1 MIHMWTKDLQEQHLA
16 VIRGKKA
23 PTIVIQNVTYLHAFF
38 KQWKVGNIWIDG
50 DRIVYVGTE
59 MPNVLEGAEVIDGSG
74 RYAVPGYIEPHSH
87 PTQLYNMESY
97 ANYAAKTGTTGFIS
111 DNLLLHMQFDEKM
124 NEAIHDELQ
133 RLPYAFYWW
142 SRLDSQTA
150 LADEADYFNSEKLK
164 RWMARPD
171 VIMGGELTAWPVLL
185 NGDERMSD
193 MVALAKQNGLKVEGH
208 LPGAS
213 ERTLAQLK
221 LLGID
226 GDHESMTLEDVEKRL
241 QHGYAVTLRHSSI
254 RPDLADMLKGIIAE
268 GWDVWDQLMMTTDGS
283 SPLFHETGVINDCIQ
298 VAIDVGVDPIHAYLM
313 ASYNPARYYNFSD
326 TLGVIA
332 TGRRA
337 MINLLQDP
345 SDATPI
351 SVLSDGQWIVK
362 DGKAQPMDIE
372 VDWSMLG
379 TLETNVI
386 LTEELLTPMTNLGI
400 SLEND
405 VITKPYKSELDLT
418 VDHLSYAHDESF
430 LTVIS
435 RDGTIRMSSMIKG
448 FADRID
454 GIATSYSNTG
464 DFIIIGKNK
473 KAMIRAFDEVLRMQ
487 GGYALV
493 EEGEIIASIPTPIA
507 GLLPNLSFE
516 QLIERERHF
525 KKEAQRLGYRLN
537 NFVFT
542 FLFLQSMHLPFIRIT
557 RQGMMNVLK
566 REVLVPAQK

>member
-1 MIHMWTKDLQEQHLA
+1 MWTKDLQEQQLA

-59 MPNVLEGAEVIDGSG
+59 MPNMLEGTEVIDGSE
-74 RYAVPGYIEPHSH
+74 RYAVPGYIEPHTH
-87 PTQLYNMESY
+87 PAQLYNMESF
-97 ANYAAKTGTTGFIS
+97 ANYAAQTGTTGFIS
-111 DNLLLHMQFDEKM
+111 DNLLLHMQFDEEM
-124 NEAIHDELQ
+124 NEAMHDELQ
-133 RLPYAFYWW
+133 RLPYALYWW

-150 LADEADYFNSEKLK
+150 LHDEAHYFNREKLK

-171 VIMGGELTAWPVLL
+171 VIMGGEVTAWPVLL
-185 NGDERMSD
+185 NGDERMSN

-254 RPDLADMLKGIIAE
+254 RPDLADMLKGVIAE
-268 GWDVWDQLMMTTDGS
+268 GWDVWDQFMMTTDGS

-298 VAIDVGVDPIHAYLM
+298 VAIDVGVEPMHAYLM
-313 ASYNPARYYNFSD
+313 ASYNPARYYNLSE

-345 SDATPI
+345 RNATPV
-351 SVLSDGQWIVK
+351 SVLSDGRWIVK
-362 DGKAQPMDIE
+362 DGEVQPMDIE
-372 VDWSMLG
+372 IDWSMLG
-379 TLETNVI
+379 TLETSVT
-386 LTEELLTPMTNLGI
+386 LTEDLLTPMTNLGI

-405 VITKPYKSELDLT
+405 VITKPYESELDLS
-418 VDHLSYAHDESF
+418 VSGLNYEHDESF

-435 RDGTIRMSSMIKG
+435 RDGKIRMSSVIKG
-448 FADRID
+448 FADHID

-473 KAMIRAFDEVLRMQ
+473 KAMIRAFNEVLRMQ

-493 EEGEIIASIPTPIA
+493 EGEEVVASIPTPIA
-507 GLLPNLSFE
+507 GSLPNLPVE
-516 QLIERERHF
+516 QLIEKERHF
-525 KKEAQRLGYRLN
+525 KNEMQRLGYRLN

>member
-1 MIHMWTKDLQEQHLA
+1 MWTKDLQEQQLA

-50 DRIVYVGTE
+50 NRIIYVGTE
-59 MPNVLEGAEVIDGSG
+59 MPNLLEGTEVVDGSE

-87 PTQLYNMESY
+87 PTQLYNMEAL
-97 ANYAAKTGTTGFIS
+97 ANYAAQTGTTGFIS
-111 DNLLLHMQFDEKM
+111 DNLLLHMQFDEVM

-150 LADEADYFNSEKLK
+150 LIDEADYFNSDKLK

-171 VIMGGELTAWPVLL
+171 VIMGGEMTAWPVLL
-185 NGDERMSD
+185 NGNKRMND

-221 LLGID
+221 LLGLD

-254 RPDLADMLKGIIAE
+254 RPDLANMLKGIISE

-283 SPLFHETGVINDCIQ
+283 SPLFYETGVMNECVQI
-298 VAIDVGVDPIHAYLM
+298 AIDAGVKPIHAYLM
-313 ASYNPARYYNFSD
+313 ASYNPARYYNLSD

-337 MINLLQDP
+337 MINLLRNP
-345 SDATPI
+345 HDATPV

-362 DGKAQPMDIE
+362 DGEVQPIDIE

-379 TLETNVI
+379 TLETSVT

-405 VITKPYKSELDLT
+405 VITKPYESELDLML
-418 VDHLSYAHDESF
+418 DHLSYEHDESF

-435 RDGTIRMSSMIKG
+435 RDGTSRMSSVIKG

-473 KAMIRAFDEVLRMQ
+473 KSMIRAFNEVLRMQ

-493 EEGEIIASIPTPIA
+493 EGEEVVASIPTPIA
-507 GLLPNLSFE
+507 GSLPNLPVE
-516 QLIERERHF
+516 QLIEKERHF
-525 KKEAQRLGYRLN
+525 KSEMQRLGYRLS